1 MSGTAAA
8 PSDAILLGERETRL
22 LEAHLQR
29 HRRWNDT
36 AHVRVVVSTAE
47 APSHI
52 GVYAA
57 PPMGVISYVQ
67 LPLAGAVVASADAT
81 VTARDIAFQPQGQ
94 GLTKLELPVSG
105 PGKPE
110 LAVLPPTDGWH
121 LPIHGV
127 AGDVMPT
134 VEAAVAEFKSRSVSA
149 VDADA
154 LAEEIW
160 SRQVF
165 GGLTMRMLHTA
176 RLLGMLGADSAR
188 IAASTRTG
196 WKRLTTLRGQIYQRV
211 PGALDR
217 PKLSV
222 VR

>member
-1 MSGTAAA
+1 MTGTAAA
-8 PSDAILLGERETRL
+8 PTGAILLGERETRL
-22 LEAHLQR
+22 LDAHLQR
-29 HRRWNDT
+29 HRRWNDA
-36 AHVRVVVSTAE
+36 AHVRVVISGADGS
-47 APSHI
+47 ARI

-67 LPLAGAVVASADAT
+67 LPLASSLVTSADST
-81 VTARDIAFQPQGQ
+81 VTARDIAFEPQGQ
-94 GLTKLELPVSG
+94 GLTSLLLPVSG

-110 LAVLPPTDGWH
+110 LAVMPPTDGWH

-127 AGDVMPT
+127 AGDVMPA
-134 VEAAVAEFKSRSVSA
+134 VEAAIAEFKSRSVSA

-160 SRQVF
+160 ARTVF
-165 GGLTMRMLHTA
+165 GGVTMRMLHTA

-217 PKLSV
+217 PNLTV

>member
-1 MSGTAAA
+1 MPGTATV
-8 PSDAILLGERETRL
+8 STGAILLGERESRL
-22 LEAHLQR
+22 LDAHLQR
-29 HRRWNDT
+29 HRRWNDA
-36 AHVRVVVSTAE
+36 AHVRVVVSVME
-47 APSHI
+47 NSSRV

-57 PPMGVISYVQ
+57 PPMGVISYVR
-67 LPLAGAVVASADAT
+67 LPLAGAGATSIDAT
-81 VTARDIAFQPQGQ
+81 IAARDIAFAPQGQ
-94 GLTKLELPVSG
+94 GLTELVLPVSG

-110 LAVLPPTDGWH
+110 LAMLPPDDDWH

-127 AGDVMPT
+127 AGDVMPA
-134 VEAAVAEFKSRSVSA
+134 VEAAVAEFKARAVSV

-160 SRQVF
+160 ARTVF
-165 GGLTMRMLHTA
+165 GGVTMRMLHTA

-196 WKRLTTLRGQIYQRV
+196 WKRLTTSRGQIFQRI

-217 PKLSV
+217 PNLTV